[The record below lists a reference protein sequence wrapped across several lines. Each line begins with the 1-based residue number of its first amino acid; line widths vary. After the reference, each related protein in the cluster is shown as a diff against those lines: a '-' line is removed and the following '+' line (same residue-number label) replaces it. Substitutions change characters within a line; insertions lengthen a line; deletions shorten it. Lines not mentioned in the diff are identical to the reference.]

1 MTLQMF
7 LMRAALGAGAVI
19 LAIGLAV
26 AQTAPTPPPG
36 PGANAPAAEGG
47 RTDRRAA
54 RDACRNQIGT
64 DLRGD
69 ARREAMRKCMAEQRG
84 AAGPKLTEAERER
97 VKELRKAD
105 RTAVKEAR
113 KTCRAEVKDQRL
125 TEDERRNA
133 IETCIAKGNPQFAKS
148 LNCRRDAEAKKLE
161 KRTGPYRD
169 FMRSC
174 MRAA

>member
-1 MTLQMF
+1 MTLQTF
-7 LMRAALGAGAVI
+7 FMRAALGAGAVI

-36 PGANAPAAEGG
+36 PGANAPAAESG

-54 RDACRNQIGT
+54 REACRSKIGA

-69 ARREAMRKCMAEQRG
+69 ARREAMRTCMAEQG
-84 AAGPKLTEAERER
+84 GGAGPRLTEAERER
-97 VKELRKAD
+97 IKDLRKAN

-113 KTCRAEVKDQRL
+113 KACRTEVKDQRL

-148 LNCRRDAEAKKLE
+148 LNCRREAEAKKLE